1 MKPPVVVAH
10 NVSIEIFGKEILSG
24 TMSEI
29 GWNKVQDA
37 VESARKV
44 GSALLLLLIY
54 IASAY
59 CGWWCGRDAPVLF
72 CMILFWCSLVV
83 DIIFVAALVAEFD
96 FDELPS
102 MLRASAGPALL
113 FALSDILSWA
123 FHERGNL
130 FQFLLGFK
138 F

>member
-44 GSALLLLLIY
+44 GFALLLLLVCV
-54 IASAY
+54 ASAY

-72 CMILFWCSLVV
+72 CMILFWCSV
-83 DIIFVAALVAEFD
+83 IVAALFLVLLATEFD
-96 FDELPS
+96 DFPGVL
-102 MLRASAGPALL
+102 MVVAGLSCI
-113 FALSDILSWA
+113 FALSDILAWA
-123 FHERGNL
+123 FYERGNL
-130 FQFLLGFK
+130 FEFLLGFK